1 MLSWALRSWSLCF
14 VIRGLR
20 TDSHSNS
27 LKGKGVHY
35 EISCCLEMGSHH
47 EGGKSTCYPC
57 CHLVSFTFLLGQC
70 TSSDFPASKRALC
83 GLITVSTEFHFS
95 QGILAILMSS
105 ALCSSV
111 LIIDYFLLWFSLYIS
126 WEGNFTDSADLFLA
140 RLLDS
145 FRTGWPCI
153 RWPSL
158 ATRPGRFTWM
168 GLQVHQSLTCCI
180 LGF

>member
-1 MLSWALRSWSLCF
+1 
-14 VIRGLR
+14 
-20 TDSHSNS
+20 
-27 LKGKGVHY
+27 
-35 EISCCLEMGSHH
+35 MGSHH

-57 CHLVSFTFLLGQC
+57 CHLVSFTFL
-70 TSSDFPASKRALC
+70 DFWVNARALISPPPRGALC

-111 LIIDYFLLWFSLYIS
+111 LIIDYFPYDSHFIFPEKAISRILL
-126 WEGNFTDSADLFLA
+126 DLFLA

-145 FRTGWPCI
+145 FQTGWPCI

-158 ATRPGRFTWM
+158 ATCDLKIYLNGTSSTPILNLLYSWF
-168 GLQVHQSLTCCI
+168 LTQESSGEI
-180 LGF
+180 PIE